1 MKQILA
7 SLLILL
13 LLASSFAFASKRPV
27 RARHGMVV
35 SADSHASDAGVQ
47 ILRNGG
53 NAVDAAVAVGFT
65 LAVTFPGAGN
75 IGGGGFMVIRMADG
89 RTTTID
95 YREKAPGAARQDMYL
110 DEKGNFVPER
120 SQEGYL
126 ACGVPGS
133 VAGMLFAL
141 EHYGSLDRSKVM
153 QPAINLAA
161 KGFRPG
167 HEFTDE
173 LNSELRTLVKYPSTR
188 KAFTNNGQ
196 PLEEGILF
204 VQRELARTLQR
215 IQKLGKDGF
224 YRGRTADLIVAEMKR
239 GGGLISL
246 DDLRTYQANERPAVR
261 GTYRGYEIIS
271 MGPPSSGGLVLMEML
286 NLLEPYPIGT
296 YGFGSSKT
304 VATMT
309 EAMKIAYADRAE
321 FMGDAD
327 FYPVPVDRLVSK
339 EYATERRAL
348 LDTTKATPSL
358 RISHGA
364 ISVKEGMHTTHY
376 SVVDKWG
383 NVVSVTTTINSWY
396 GNKVVVDGAGFFLN
410 NEMDDFASKPGAPNQ
425 FGLVGG
431 VANSVQPN
439 KRMLSAMTPTIVLKD
454 SKPYLVLGSPGG
466 STIITSVLQVIMNV
480 LDHHMNI
487 GEAND
492 APRFHHQWLPDTLQ
506 WERFG
511 FSKDVI
517 ANLEKRGYNF
527 RPRGG
532 TLGRVEAIMIDQKS
546 GFLYGSTDPRGYG
559 AAAGY

>member
-1 MKQILA
+1 
-7 SLLILL
+7 
-13 LLASSFAFASKRPV
+13 
-27 RARHGMVV
+27 
-35 SADSHASDAGVQ
+35 
-47 ILRNGG
+47 
-53 NAVDAAVAVGFT
+53 
-65 LAVTFPGAGN
+65 
-75 IGGGGFMVIRMADG
+75 
-89 RTTTID
+89 
-95 YREKAPGAARQDMYL
+95 
-110 DEKGNFVPER
+110 
-120 SQEGYL
+120 
-126 ACGVPGS
+126 
-133 VAGMLFAL
+133 MLYAL
-141 EHYGSLDRSKVM
+141 EHYGSLDRGNVM
-153 QPAINLAA
+153 QPAIDLAM

-167 HEFTDE
+167 HEFFDE
-173 LNSELRTLVKYPSTR
+173 LNADLKTFLRYPSTR

-204 VQRELARTLQR
+204 VQKELARTLQR

-224 YRGRTADLIVAEMKR
+224 YRGRTAELIAAEMKR

-246 DDLRTYQANERPAVR
+246 DDLRTYQAVERPALH
-261 GTYRGYEIIS
+261 GSYRGYDIIS
-271 MGPPSSGGLVLMEML
+271 MGPPSSGGLVLLEML
-286 NLLEPYPIGT
+286 NLLEPFPIGT

-304 VATMT
+304 IATMT
-309 EAMKIAYADRAE
+309 EAMKLAYADRAE

-327 FYPVPVDRLVSK
+327 FYPVPVDRLISK
-339 EYATERRAL
+339 EYAAERRSL
-348 LDTTKATPSL
+348 LDTSRATPSL
-358 RISHGA
+358 RISHGP

-383 NVVSVTTTINSWY
+383 NAVSVTTTINSWY

-410 NEMDDFASKPGAPNQ
+410 NEMDDFASKPGTPNQ

-431 VANSVQPN
+431 IANSVQPN

-454 SKPYLVLGSPGG
+454 SKPFLVLGSPGG
-466 STIITSVLQVIMNV
+466 STIITSVLQVVMNV

-517 ANLEKRGYNF
+517 ENLEKRGYNF

-532 TLGRVEAIMIDQKS
+532 TLGRVEAIMIDPKT